1 MAAADQHQP
10 KPTSGSP
17 RNAALVVGVTTT
29 VQALATMCTLVP
41 ATIAPEL
48 ARAFGVPAAMIGF
61 QVSLIYAGA
70 LVMSLIG
77 GQLVR
82 RLGAART
89 SQAALTLAGSGLA
102 LSATSSLTGFAI
114 GSVEGRV
121 GALRVAAPRA
131 LFQTT

>member
-82 RLGAART
+82 RLGAHARVRRAPV
-89 SQAALTLAGSGLA
+89 SVHEVGDLAPA
-102 LSATSSLTGFAI
+102 QHTG
-114 GSVEGRV
+114 
-121 GALRVAAPRA
+121 
-131 LFQTT
+131 